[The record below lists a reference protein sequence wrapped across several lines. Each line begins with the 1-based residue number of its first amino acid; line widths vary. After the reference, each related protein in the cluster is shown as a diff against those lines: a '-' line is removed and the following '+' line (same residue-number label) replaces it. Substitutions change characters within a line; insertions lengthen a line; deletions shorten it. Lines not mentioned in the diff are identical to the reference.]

1 MLFDQDIE
9 IGKAVRPQLALRVRD
24 SSVAWKKVPASTH
37 QFPSKNIV
45 IVKWKAA
52 LHLFYIAW
60 ICLVIIPFSFSS
72 FMENK

>member
-45 IVKWKAA
+45 IVK
-52 LHLFYIAW
+52 
-60 ICLVIIPFSFSS
+60 
-72 FMENK
+72 